1 MDLQIDQLRTLVAV
15 ADHGTLD
22 AAARQLR
29 ITPSAVSQRL
39 KALESSVGQVL
50 VRRTRPA
57 QPTEPGKVIL
67 RVARQMIL
75 LNDDAGLELAGTGT
89 EGVTTIPIVINGD
102 SLNTWALAALARVDP
117 DQRISFEV
125 HRADEA
131 LSVELLRNGT
141 VMAAV
146 TSVADAVPGCS
157 VRRLGTMRYRPM
169 AHPDFVRRW
178 FPDGPT
184 IAALSAAPVVV
195 FDRDDTLQDR
205 YLRRKTRRRIGPPR
219 HFIPVSADFARA
231 ITLGLGWGM
240 IPPQQSHEFEA
251 AGELVEFDPPVHVDV
266 ALYWQQWKLHSPVLD
281 RLADAMITTAAEEL
295 KLPEPSANRRG
306 RTAGRSRAH
315 D

>member
-1 MDLQIDQLRTLVAV
+1 MDLQIDQLRTLIAV
-15 ADHGTLD
+15 VEQGTLD

-29 ITPSAVSQRL
+29 VTPSAVSQRL
-39 KALESSVGQVL
+39 KALESTVGQVL

-57 QPTEPGKVIL
+57 RPTEAGKVVL
-67 RVARQMIL
+67 RVGRQMIL

-89 EGVTTIPIVINGD
+89 EGATTVPIVINGD

-146 TSVADAVPGCS
+146 TSVADPVPGCS

-178 FPDGPT
+178 FADGPT
-184 IAALSAAPVVV
+184 IAALSTAPVVV

-205 YLRRKTRRRIGPPR
+205 YLRRKTRRRINPPR

-231 ITLGLGWGM
+231 ISLGLGWGM
-240 IPPQQSHEFEA
+240 IPLQQSSEFEG
-251 AGELVEFDPPVHVDV
+251 AGELVEFDHPLHVDV
-266 ALYWQQWKLHSPVLD
+266 SLYWQQWKLHSPVLD
-281 RLADAMITTAAEEL
+281 RLADAMITTAAEQL
-295 KLPEPSANRRG
+295 RLPEPPADRR
-306 RTAGRSRAH
+306 RPSSQPPRRH